1 MMQSTQLVK
10 PEGLPISSR
19 RASAPSIVPSVAP
32 DLVACGFGVTDT
44 GKMRERNE
52 DQFLI
57 ASLARALRV
66 QQSSLQEAS
75 VQYAD
80 AHGQLLVVADGMGGN
95 AGGAEAS
102 ALALNA
108 IEDFLLHALKWLFA
122 LDGAGKAQGIDVLA
136 ELKSAIRRADARV
149 CEAASIHPE
158 LRGMG
163 TTLTMAY
170 THGSEL
176 FVTHAG
182 DSRCY
187 LFRGG
192 SLYQLTQDHTLV
204 AEMVRGGVLPPE
216 RAATHRLRHIITNV
230 VGGPKLGVRA
240 EVHKSR
246 LEPDDVILLCTDGLT
261 EMVPDSEIAATL
273 RAEGNPRDA
282 AERLVALALE
292 HGGVDNVTVVVSR
305 YERLPPAARDE
316 A

>member
-1 MMQSTQLVK
+1 MMQSPNVTK
-10 PEGLPISSR
+10 PSQTHPSLCIET
-19 RASAPSIVPSVAP
+19 RAVAPSLIAWSFGIT
-32 DLVACGFGVTDT
+32 DL
-44 GKMRERNE
+44 GKQRERNE

-66 QQSSLQEAS
+66 QQSSLHEAS

-80 AHGQLLVVADGMGGN
+80 ADGQLLVVADGMGGA

-108 IEDFLLHALKWLFA
+108 IEDFLLNAIKWLFA
-122 LDGAGKAQGIDVLA
+122 LGGQEQPHGIDVLA
-136 ELKSAIRRADARV
+136 ELRAALRRADLQV
-149 CEAASIHPE
+149 CEVASRHPE

-176 FVTHAG
+176 FVAHAG

-192 SLYQLTQDHTLV
+192 TLYQLTEDHTLV
-204 AEMVRGGVLPPE
+204 AEMVRGGVIPAE
-216 RAATHRLRHIITNV
+216 RAASHRLRHIITNV
-230 VGGPKLGVRA
+230 VGGPKPGVRA

-246 LEPDDVILLCTDGLT
+246 LEPGDIVLLCTDGLT
-261 EMVPDSEIAATL
+261 EMVSDSEISAAL
-273 RAEGNPRDA
+273 QAEHDPRDA
-282 AERLVALALE
+282 AEGLVKLANE

-305 YERLPPAARDE
+305 YERAAPAARDE